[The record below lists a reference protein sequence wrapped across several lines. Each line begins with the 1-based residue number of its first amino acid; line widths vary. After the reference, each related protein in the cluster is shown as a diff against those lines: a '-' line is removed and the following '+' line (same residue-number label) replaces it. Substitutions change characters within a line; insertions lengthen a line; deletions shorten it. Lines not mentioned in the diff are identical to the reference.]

1 MMMVMVLFMMAFRK
15 CRGCQCAKQ
24 DTGQHECEGLLLHY
38 FLLLCDVA
46 SWASKMTSFVIT
58 PLALDFYSENQII
71 TP

>member
-1 MMMVMVLFMMAFRK
+1 VQSKIPANTNARDFF
-15 CRGCQCAKQ
+15 
-24 DTGQHECEGLLLHY
+24 
-38 FLLLCDVA
+38 FIIFSFFLCDVA